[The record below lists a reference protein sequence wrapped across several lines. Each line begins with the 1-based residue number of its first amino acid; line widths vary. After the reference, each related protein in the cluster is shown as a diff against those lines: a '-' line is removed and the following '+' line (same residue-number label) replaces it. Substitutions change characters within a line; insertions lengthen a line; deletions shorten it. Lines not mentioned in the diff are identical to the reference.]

1 MSAVIR
7 RQEHGIR
14 AAPITLTVAGA
25 TKARLSR
32 EAREQGISIS
42 RHVVNLIALAW
53 SVQGAIAAAPA
64 PEAEKVSVGA

>member
-1 MSAVIR
+1 MSAITR
-7 RQEHGIR
+7 RQEHGIK
-14 AAPITLTVAGA
+14 AASITLTVAGA

-53 SVQGAIAAAPA
+53 SVQGAMKSGKAEAGEAA
-64 PEAEKVSVGA
+64 